1 MAKDTYRIRIKRN
14 GSIVFFSQ
22 QIGEERLRL
31 LREMLEDSLGPVV
44 EMRSDDDGT
53 PGGVRL
59 TSEEAQKDQIEQQN
73 K

>member
-1 MAKDTYRIRIKRN
+1 MAKDTYRIRIKRD

-31 LREMLEDSLGPVV
+31 LRDMIEDSLGPVV

-59 TSEEAQKDQIEQQN
+59 TSEEAQKDHLEQQN

>member
-1 MAKDTYRIRIKRN
+1 MTKETYRIRIKRD

-31 LREMLEDSLGPVV
+31 LRDMLEDSLGPVV

-59 TSEEAQKDQIEQQN
+59 TSEETQKDHLEQQN

>member
-1 MAKDTYRIRIKRN
+1 MTKETYRIRIKRD

-31 LREMLEDSLGPVV
+31 LRDMLEDSLGPVV
-44 EMRSDDDGT
+44 EMRSDDDT

-59 TSEEAQKDQIEQQN
+59 TSEEAQQDHLEQQN